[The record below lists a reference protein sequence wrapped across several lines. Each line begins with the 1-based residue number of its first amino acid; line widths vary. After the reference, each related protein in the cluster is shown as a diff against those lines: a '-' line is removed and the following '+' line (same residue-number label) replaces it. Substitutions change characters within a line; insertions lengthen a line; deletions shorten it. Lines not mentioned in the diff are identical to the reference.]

1 MKYLVFT
8 RVFFFLILLS
18 GNVYAVADDLITKQI
33 VINVKQAG
41 TLSTHIGN
49 SKKNKIT
56 DLKLTGELNGTDFL
70 FIREMA
76 GAPSIAIEPI
86 GNAGNLKHLDLSDAK
101 IVSGGS
107 SYFSYDQYN
116 YCHTKDDVIG
126 KSMFYGCAGI
136 EDLIIPTNVTSIDD
150 GAFASCYSL
159 TKLTIPSGVTS
170 IGCGAFQM
178 CKNLAQVNIPSG
190 VSTIDINTFRDCSSL
205 TKLVIPSSVA
215 KINDGAFEDCT
226 NLTDLVIPYNVIS
239 IGNSAFK
246 NCCSLTKLV
255 IPSSVTYIGNCAFQ
269 NCSNLNNIAIPSSV
283 NFFGLNALNHCEK
296 LTEINYYIYDKLEDY
311 LTKGHPDFYVD
322 KKIKYYIN
330 DREIVNLDIPTG
342 VTVIGYNAFYNSNNL
357 TSLTIPSGV
366 TSIDENAFKG
376 CEGLTCLK
384 LPSSIT
390 SLGENA
396 FNGCCGLTS
405 IYAYMSDPHNIS
417 SSVFKEVDKQHCIL
431 YVPKDTYQSYWLA
444 DGWGEFT
451 NIVELDVTGIK
462 NMLYFK
468 KSTKTKYF
476 SPDGHCLTAPTKGV
490 NIVKYNNGSVR
501 KEMMK

>member
-8 RVFFFLILLS
+8 RVFFILILLS

-178 CKNLAQVNIPSG
+178 C
-190 VSTIDINTFRDCSSL
+190 F
-205 TKLVIPSSVA
+205 
-215 KINDGAFEDCT
+215 
-226 NLTDLVIPYNVIS
+226 
-239 IGNSAFK
+239 
-246 NCCSLTKLV
+246 
-255 IPSSVTYIGNCAFQ
+255 
-269 NCSNLNNIAIPSSV
+269 
-283 NFFGLNALNHCEK
+283 
-296 LTEINYYIYDKLEDY
+296 
-311 LTKGHPDFYVD
+311 
-322 KKIKYYIN
+322 
-330 DREIVNLDIPTG
+330 
-342 VTVIGYNAFYNSNNL
+342 
-357 TSLTIPSGV
+357 
-366 TSIDENAFKG
+366 
-376 CEGLTCLK
+376 
-384 LPSSIT
+384 
-390 SLGENA
+390 
-396 FNGCCGLTS
+396 
-405 IYAYMSDPHNIS
+405 
-417 SSVFKEVDKQHCIL
+417 
-431 YVPKDTYQSYWLA
+431 
-444 DGWGEFT
+444 
-451 NIVELDVTGIK
+451 
-462 NMLYFK
+462 
-468 KSTKTKYF
+468 
-476 SPDGHCLTAPTKGV
+476 
-490 NIVKYNNGSVR
+490 
-501 KEMMK
+501 

>member
-8 RVFFFLILLS
+8 RVFFILILLS

-205 TKLVIPSSVA
+205 TKLVIPSSV
-215 KINDGAFEDCT
+215 
-226 NLTDLVIPYNVIS
+226 
-239 IGNSAFK
+239 
-246 NCCSLTKLV
+246 
-255 IPSSVTYIGNCAFQ
+255 TYIGNCAFQ

-390 SLGENA
+390 CLGENA

-417 SSVFKEVDKQHCIL
+417 SSVFKEVHKQHCIL

>member
-8 RVFFFLILLS
+8 RVFFILILLS

-190 VSTIDINTFRDCSSL
+190 VSTIDINTFRDCS
-205 TKLVIPSSVA
+205 
-215 KINDGAFEDCT
+215 
-226 NLTDLVIPYNVIS
+226 
-239 IGNSAFK
+239 
-246 NCCSLTKLV
+246 SLTKLV

>member
-1 MKYLVFT
+1 M
-8 RVFFFLILLS
+8 
-18 GNVYAVADDLITKQI
+18 
-33 VINVKQAG
+33 
-41 TLSTHIGN
+41 
-49 SKKNKIT
+49 
-56 DLKLTGELNGTDFL
+56 
-70 FIREMA
+70 
-76 GAPSIAIEPI
+76 
-86 GNAGNLKHLDLSDAK
+86 
-101 IVSGGS
+101 
-107 SYFSYDQYN
+107 
-116 YCHTKDDVIG
+116 
-126 KSMFYGCAGI
+126 
-136 EDLIIPTNVTSIDD
+136 
-150 GAFASCYSL
+150 
-159 TKLTIPSGVTS
+159 
-170 IGCGAFQM
+170 
-178 CKNLAQVNIPSG
+178 
-190 VSTIDINTFRDCSSL
+190 
-205 TKLVIPSSVA
+205 
-215 KINDGAFEDCT
+215 
-226 NLTDLVIPYNVIS
+226 
-239 IGNSAFK
+239 
-246 NCCSLTKLV
+246 V

-296 LTEINYYIYDKLEDY
+296 LTGINYYIYDKLEDY